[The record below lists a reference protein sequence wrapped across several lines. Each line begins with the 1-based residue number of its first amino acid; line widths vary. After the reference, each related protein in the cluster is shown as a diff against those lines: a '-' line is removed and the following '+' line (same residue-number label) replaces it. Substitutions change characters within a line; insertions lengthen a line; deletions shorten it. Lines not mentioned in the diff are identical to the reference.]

1 MNFPSRPLSSSA
13 PSTMQKP
20 VMQKPAPQKTAA
32 SNSSFRTA
40 LFDAIL
46 VSILVAGVIGSAL
59 SVAFQ
64 VNATRDAFKTLQ
76 KSKQDRDELDVE
88 WGRLLI
94 EQQTFGAT
102 SQIGS
107 RAVIY
112 LHMFSP
118 PANQIMTLEM
128 PNKHLTP
135 TSQFSVAAENTPI
148 TGALPSSTDSA
159 DSAAVQGDE
168 P

>member
-1 MNFPSRPLSSSA
+1 MNSPSRPMSSSA
-13 PSTMQKP
+13 QPTM
-20 VMQKPAPQKTAA
+20 QKTAA
-32 SNSSFRTA
+32 NSSSSFRIA
-40 LFDAIL
+40 IIDAIL
-46 VSILVAGVIGSAL
+46 VSVLVAGVIGSAL

-64 VNATRDAFKTLQ
+64 VNATRDEFKVLQ
-76 KSKQDRDELDVE
+76 KSKQIRDELDVE

-118 PANQIMTLEM
+118 PASQMMTLEM
-128 PNKHLTP
+128 PAKQVTP
-135 TSQFSVAAENTPI
+135 TSQFSVAPESAPI
-148 TGALPSSTDSA
+148 DGAMPATS
-159 DSAAVQGDE
+159 QGVE

>member
-1 MNFPSRPLSSSA
+1 MTTTQPYPSPAPNAMQKKAAASA
-13 PSTMQKP
+13 P
-20 VMQKPAPQKTAA
+20 PQP
-32 SNSSFRTA
+32 RIP

-46 VSILVAGVIGSAL
+46 VSLIVAGVIGSAL

-64 VNATRDAFKTLQ
+64 VHLTRQEFKVLQ
-76 KSKQDRDELDVE
+76 KSKKVRDQLDVE

-118 PANQIMTLEM
+118 PAGQVMTLDV
-128 PNKHLTP
+128 PNHNMRTP
-135 TSQFSVAAENTPI
+135 APVPALVTPV
-148 TGALPSSTDSA
+148 
-159 DSAAVQGDE
+159 SAATVAQIAADQTPEQQAAIQIPVDGAQ

>member
-1 MNFPSRPLSSSA
+1 MNTPSRLMPNSA
-13 PSTMQKP
+13 PTPLQKTIAQKSAMQKTT
-20 VMQKPAPQKTAA
+20 VSQVA
-32 SNSSFRTA
+32 SLRSSLIDA
-40 LFDAIL
+40 LL
-46 VSILVAGVIGSAL
+46 VSVLVAGVIGSAL

-64 VNATRDAFKTLQ
+64 VNATRDEFKVLQ
-76 KSKQDRDELDVE
+76 KSKQIRDQLDVE

-118 PANQIMTLEM
+118 PADQMMTLEM

-135 TSQFSVAAENTPI
+135 TSQFSVAEETTPI
-148 TGALPSSTDSA
+148 DGSMPSTS
-159 DSAAVQGDE
+159 QGVE

>member
-1 MNFPSRPLSSSA
+1 MSSPYRPISSSA
-13 PSTMQKP
+13 TSTMQPSTKASA
-20 VMQKPAPQKTAA
+20 MQKPA
-32 SNSSFRTA
+32 SSSSSFRTA
-40 LFDAIL
+40 LFDAVL

-64 VNATRDAFKTLQ
+64 VNATRDEFKTLQ
-76 KSKQDRDELDVE
+76 KSKQIRDELDVE

-118 PANQIMTLEM
+118 PANQVMTLEM
-128 PNKHLTP
+128 PNKHLTA
-135 TSQFSVAAENTPI
+135 TSQFSVAAETAPI
-148 TGALPSSTDSA
+148 TGALPAT
-159 DSAAVQGDE
+159 VLGDE

>member
-1 MNFPSRPLSSSA
+1 MTTTQPYPNSA
-13 PSTMQKP
+13 AHAMQK
-20 VMQKPAPQKTAA
+20 KAA
-32 SNSSFRTA
+32 SPTTPQPRIP

-46 VSILVAGVIGSAL
+46 VSLIVAGVIGSAL

-64 VNATRDAFKTLQ
+64 VHLTRQEFKVLQ
-76 KSKQDRDELDVE
+76 KSKQARDQLDVE

-118 PANQIMTLEM
+118 PAGQVLTMDVPDHTLRAS
-128 PNKHLTP
+128 TP
-135 TSQFSVAAENTPI
+135 VPAVAAPVSAATVAQIAADQTPEQQ
-148 TGALPSSTDSA
+148 
-159 DSAAVQGDE
+159 AAVQIPVDGAQ

>member
-1 MNFPSRPLSSSA
+1 MNTPSRLMPNSA
-13 PSTMQKP
+13 PKPMQKP
-20 VMQKPAPQKTAA
+20 IVQKLAMQKTAA
-32 SNSSFRTA
+32 SKAPSLRRAIIDA
-40 LFDAIL
+40 LL

-64 VNATRDAFKTLQ
+64 VNATRDEFKVLQ
-76 KSKQDRDELDVE
+76 KSKQVRDQLDVE

-118 PANQIMTLEM
+118 PADQMMTLEM

-135 TSQFSVAAENTPI
+135 TSQFSVAEETTPI
-148 TGALPSSTDSA
+148 DGAMPATS
-159 DSAAVQGDE
+159 QGVE

>member
-1 MNFPSRPLSSSA
+1 M
-13 PSTMQKP
+13 K
-20 VMQKPAPQKTAA
+20 KPAANSP
-32 SNSSFRTA
+32 SSFRIA
-40 LFDAIL
+40 LIDAIL
-46 VSILVAGVIGSAL
+46 VSVLVAGVIGSAL

-64 VNATRDAFKTLQ
+64 VNATRDEFKVLQ
-76 KSKQDRDELDVE
+76 KSKQIRDQLDVE

-118 PANQIMTLEM
+118 PANQVMTLEI
-128 PNKHLTP
+128 PNKHLTA
-135 TSQFSVAAENTPI
+135 TSQFSVAPELPPI
-148 TGALPSSTDSA
+148 DGAMPATS
-159 DSAAVQGDE
+159 QGVE

>member
-1 MNFPSRPLSSSA
+1 MKSLFRLMSRSA
-13 PSTMQKP
+13 TPTMQKKAAP
-20 VMQKPAPQKTAA
+20 KPATRKPAA
-32 SNSSFRTA
+32 ANVMPFRIA
-40 LFDAIL
+40 IFDAVL

-64 VNATRDAFKTLQ
+64 VNSTRDELKVFQ
-76 KSKQDRDELDVE
+76 KSKQVRDQLDVE

-118 PANQIMTLEM
+118 PASQIMTLEM
-128 PNKHLTP
+128 PDKQLTP
-135 TSQFSVAAENTPI
+135 TSQFSVAPEPTLI
-148 TGALPSSTDSA
+148 EGALPSTP
-159 DSAAVQGDE
+159 QGVE

>member
-1 MNFPSRPLSSSA
+1 MNSPYQPLSSSA
-13 PSTMQKP
+13 SSTMQRTAMP
-20 VMQKPAPQKTAA
+20 KTATH
-32 SNSSFRTA
+32 SSSFRIA
-40 LFDAIL
+40 LIDAML

-64 VNATRDAFKTLQ
+64 VNSTRDEFKNLQ
-76 KSKQDRDELDVE
+76 KSKQVRDELDVE

-128 PNKHLTP
+128 PNKHLTS
-135 TSQFSVAAENTPI
+135 TSQFSVAAEAAPI
-148 TGALPSSTDSA
+148 QGALPTN
-159 DSAAVQGDE
+159 AVTVAGDE

>member
-1 MNFPSRPLSSSA
+1 MTHPTRPMSSSA
-13 PSTMQKP
+13 STNMQKS
-20 VMQKPAPQKTAA
+20 VMQKTTN
-32 SNSSFRTA
+32 SSSSFRIVLIDA
-40 LFDAIL
+40 LL
-46 VSILVAGVIGSAL
+46 VSVLVAGVIGSAL

-64 VNATRDAFKTLQ
+64 VNATRDEFKILQ
-76 KSKQDRDELDVE
+76 KSKQVRDELDVE

-118 PANQIMTLEM
+118 PANQVITLEM
-128 PNKHLTP
+128 PSKHLTP
-135 TSQFSVAAENTPI
+135 TSQFSVAEETAPI
-148 TGALPSSTDSA
+148 DGAMPTTT
-159 DSAAVQGDE
+159 QGVE

>member
-1 MNFPSRPLSSSA
+1 MTNTHPYTSNA
-13 PSTMQKP
+13 PSAAQK
-20 VMQKPAPQKTAA
+20 KAAALAAAAP
-32 SNSSFRTA
+32 RIP

-46 VSILVAGVIGSAL
+46 VSLLVAGIIGSAL
-59 SVAFQ
+59 SVAYQ
-64 VNATRDAFKTLQ
+64 VHLTRQEFKVLQ
-76 KSKQDRDELDVE
+76 KAKQVRDQLDVE

-118 PANQIMTLEM
+118 PAGQVITLDVPDHSSM
-128 PNKHLTP
+128 PTTP
-135 TSQFSVAAENTPI
+135 VAKVAAPV
-148 TGALPSSTDSA
+148 SA
-159 DSAAVQGDE
+159 ATVAQIAADQTADQQAAVQIPVDGAQ

>member
-1 MNFPSRPLSSSA
+1 MNSPYRPMSSSA
-13 PSTMQKP
+13 STHMQKKAMQKP
-20 VMQKPAPQKTAA
+20 TAA
-32 SNSSFRTA
+32 NMSSFRIA
-40 LFDAIL
+40 LIDAVL
-46 VSILVAGVIGSAL
+46 VSVLVAGVIGSAL

-64 VNATRDAFKTLQ
+64 VNATRQEFKVLQ
-76 KSKQDRDELDVE
+76 KAKQIRDQLDVE

-118 PANQIMTLEM
+118 PANQMMTLEM
-128 PNKHLTP
+128 PNKHLTS
-135 TSQFSVAAENTPI
+135 TSQFSVAAETAPI
-148 TGALPSSTDSA
+148 DGAMPATS
-159 DSAAVQGDE
+159 QGVE

>member
-1 MNFPSRPLSSSA
+1 MNHPFSHMTNPIP
-13 PSTMQKP
+13 TMMQKKTATQKP
-20 VMQKPAPQKTAA
+20 VATNA
-32 SNSSFRTA
+32 SSFRIA
-40 LFDAIL
+40 LIDAIL
-46 VSILVAGVIGSAL
+46 VSVLVAGVIGSAL

-64 VNATRDAFKTLQ
+64 VNATRDEFKVLQ
-76 KSKQDRDELDVE
+76 KSKQIRDQLDVE

-118 PANQIMTLEM
+118 PANQVMTLEI

-135 TSQFSVAAENTPI
+135 TSQFSVAPELAPI
-148 TGALPSSTDSA
+148 DGAMPATS
-159 DSAAVQGDE
+159 QGVE

>member
-1 MNFPSRPLSSSA
+1 MSNPSRPMSSSA
-13 PSTMQKP
+13 STTM
-20 VMQKPAPQKTAA
+20 QKTAA
-32 SNSSFRTA
+32 TSASSFRIA
-40 LFDAIL
+40 IIDAVL
-46 VSILVAGVIGSAL
+46 VSVLVAGVIGSAL

-64 VNATRDAFKTLQ
+64 VNSTRQEFKVLQ
-76 KSKQDRDELDVE
+76 KAKQIRDQLDVE

-118 PANQIMTLEM
+118 PASQIMTLEM

-135 TSQFSVAAENTPI
+135 TSQFSVAAETAPI
-148 TGALPSSTDSA
+148 DGALPATS
-159 DSAAVQGDE
+159 QGVE

>member
-1 MNFPSRPLSSSA
+1 MSTAQPMSTHSNPNNAAKKTNA
-13 PSTMQKP
+13 PSSYQP
-20 VMQKPAPQKTAA
+20 RI
-32 SNSSFRTA
+32 S
-40 LFDAIL
+40 LWDAVL
-46 VSILVAGVIGSAL
+46 VSLLVAGIIGSAL

-64 VNATRDAFKTLQ
+64 VHATRQQFRVLQ
-76 KSKQDRDELDVE
+76 KSKQARDQLEVQ

-102 SQIGS
+102 TQIGS

-118 PANQIMTLEM
+118 PASQIMTLDL
-128 PNKHLTP
+128 PGRSDNP
-135 TSQFSVAAENTPI
+135 TSQFSNPGSTVVAAPAE
-148 TGALPSSTDSA
+148 
-159 DSAAVQGDE
+159 SAATPSTAPATTSEGAA

>member
-1 MNFPSRPLSSSA
+1 MNSPSRPMSSSA
-13 PSTMQKP
+13 PTTMQPSIQSSAMK
-20 VMQKPAPQKTAA
+20 KPAANSP
-32 SNSSFRTA
+32 SSFRIA
-40 LFDAIL
+40 IIDAVL
-46 VSILVAGVIGSAL
+46 VSVLVAGVIGSAL

-64 VNATRDAFKTLQ
+64 VNATRDEFKVLQ
-76 KSKQDRDELDVE
+76 KSKQVRDALDVE

-118 PANQIMTLEM
+118 PASQMMTLEM
-128 PNKHLTP
+128 PTKQVTP
-135 TSQFSVAAENTPI
+135 TSQFSVAPESAPI
-148 TGALPSSTDSA
+148 DGALPATS
-159 DSAAVQGDE
+159 QGVE

>member
-1 MNFPSRPLSSSA
+1 MNSPSRPLSSSA
-13 PSTMQKP
+13 PTTMQKP
-20 VMQKPAPQKTAA
+20 VMQKSVLQKKAAA
-32 SNSSFRTA
+32 SSSSFRIA
-40 LFDAIL
+40 LFDAVL
-46 VSILVAGVIGSAL
+46 VSVLVAGVIGSAL

-64 VNATRDAFKTLQ
+64 VNATRDEFKTLQ
-76 KSKQDRDELDVE
+76 KAKQNRDKLDVE

-118 PANQIMTLEM
+118 PANQMMTLEM
-128 PNKHLTP
+128 PNKHLTA
-135 TSQFSVAAENTPI
+135 TSQFSVAAEIAPI
-148 TGALPSSTDSA
+148 DGALPAT
-159 DSAAVQGDE
+159 VPGDE

>member
-1 MNFPSRPLSSSA
+1 MKSPSRPMSRSA
-13 PSTMQKP
+13 PTTMQPSAMKP
-20 VMQKPAPQKTAA
+20 TLQKSTAA
-32 SNSSFRTA
+32 NASSFRIA
-40 LFDAIL
+40 IIDAVL
-46 VSILVAGVIGSAL
+46 VSVLVAGVIGSAL

-64 VNATRDAFKTLQ
+64 VNATRDEFKSLQ
-76 KSKQDRDELDVE
+76 KVKQIRDKLDVE

-128 PNKHLTP
+128 PNKHLTA
-135 TSQFSVAAENTPI
+135 TSQFSVATESAPI
-148 TGALPSSTDSA
+148 DGALPAT
-159 DSAAVQGDE
+159 VQGNA

>member
-1 MNFPSRPLSSSA
+1 MNTPSRLMPNSA
-13 PSTMQKP
+13 PTPLQKTIAQKSAMQKTT
-20 VMQKPAPQKTAA
+20 VSQVA
-32 SNSSFRTA
+32 SLRSSLIDA
-40 LFDAIL
+40 LL
-46 VSILVAGVIGSAL
+46 VSVLVAGVIGSAL

-64 VNATRDAFKTLQ
+64 VNATRDEFKVLQ
-76 KSKQDRDELDVE
+76 KSKQIRDQLDVE

-118 PANQIMTLEM
+118 PADQMMTLEI

-135 TSQFSVAAENTPI
+135 TSQFSVAEETTPI
-148 TGALPSSTDSA
+148 DGAMPATS
-159 DSAAVQGDE
+159 QGVE

>member
-1 MNFPSRPLSSSA
+1 MTTTQPYPSA
-13 PSTMQKP
+13 TAHAMQKKAAAP
-20 VMQKPAPQKTAA
+20 TAPQP
-32 SNSSFRTA
+32 RIP

-46 VSILVAGVIGSAL
+46 VSLIVAGVIGSAL

-64 VNATRDAFKTLQ
+64 VHLTRQEFKVLQ
-76 KSKQDRDELDVE
+76 KSKQVRDQLDVE

-118 PANQIMTLEM
+118 PAGQVMTLDV
-128 PNKHLTP
+128 PDHSLRATTAVP
-135 TSQFSVAAENTPI
+135 AVAAPVSAATIAQVAADQTPEQQ
-148 TGALPSSTDSA
+148 
-159 DSAAVQGDE
+159 AAVQIPVDGAQ

>member
-1 MNFPSRPLSSSA
+1 MNTPSRLMPNSA
-13 PSTMQKP
+13 PKSMQKP
-20 VMQKPAPQKTAA
+20 TIQKPAMQKSAVKKA
-32 SNSSFRTA
+32 SSFRSA
-40 LFDAIL
+40 IFDALL

-64 VNATRDAFKTLQ
+64 VNATRDEFKVLQ
-76 KSKQDRDELDVE
+76 KSKQVRDQLDVE

-118 PANQIMTLEM
+118 PADQMMTLEM

-135 TSQFSVAAENTPI
+135 TSQFSVAEETTPI
-148 TGALPSSTDSA
+148 DGAMPATS
-159 DSAAVQGDE
+159 QGVE

>member
-1 MNFPSRPLSSSA
+1 MSNPSRPMSSSA
-13 PSTMQKP
+13 STTM
-20 VMQKPAPQKTAA
+20 QKTAA
-32 SNSSFRTA
+32 ASASSFRIA
-40 LFDAIL
+40 IIDAVL
-46 VSILVAGVIGSAL
+46 VSVLVAGVIGSAL

-64 VNATRDAFKTLQ
+64 VNSTRQEFKVLQ
-76 KSKQDRDELDVE
+76 KAKQIRDQLDVE

-135 TSQFSVAAENTPI
+135 TSQFSVAAETAPI
-148 TGALPSSTDSA
+148 DGALPATS
-159 DSAAVQGDE
+159 QGVE

>member
-1 MNFPSRPLSSSA
+1 MNSPSRLMSSST
-13 PSTMQKP
+13 PTTMQPSMKSAA
-20 VMQKPAPQKTAA
+20 MQKTAA
-32 SNSSFRTA
+32 NSPSSFRIA
-40 LFDAIL
+40 LIDAIL
-46 VSILVAGVIGSAL
+46 VSVLVAGVIGSAL

-64 VNATRDAFKTLQ
+64 VNATRQEFKVLQ
-76 KSKQDRDELDVE
+76 KSKQIRDQLDVE

-118 PANQIMTLEM
+118 PANQVITLEM

-135 TSQFSVAAENTPI
+135 TSQFSVAEETAPI
-148 TGALPSSTDSA
+148 DGAMPA
-159 DSAAVQGDE
+159 PVQGVE

>member
-1 MNFPSRPLSSSA
+1 MSTARPMPTN
-13 PSTMQKP
+13 PST
-20 VMQKPAPQKTAA
+20 PAKKTPANA
-32 SNSSFRTA
+32 VYQPRIA
-40 LFDAIL
+40 LFDAVL
-46 VSILVAGVIGSAL
+46 VSLLVAGLIGSAL

-64 VNATRDAFKTLQ
+64 VHATRQEFKVLQ
-76 KSKQDRDELDVE
+76 KSKQVRDQLEVE

-102 SQIGS
+102 TQIGS

-118 PANQIMTLEM
+118 PASQVMTVDM
-128 PNKHLTP
+128 TDHNAQT
-135 TSQFSVAAENTPI
+135 TAQFSNPDSKVVAAPE
-148 TGALPSSTDSA
+148 
-159 DSAAVQGDE
+159 SAAASNLPPESPQPTAQGDM